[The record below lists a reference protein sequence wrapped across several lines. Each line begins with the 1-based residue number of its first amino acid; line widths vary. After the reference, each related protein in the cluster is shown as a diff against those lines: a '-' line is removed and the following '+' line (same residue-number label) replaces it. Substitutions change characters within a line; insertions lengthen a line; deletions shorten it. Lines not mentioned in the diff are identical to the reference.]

1 MCYNI
6 NMFLVGIF
14 QWWYGNGLLQYIR
27 QSFLGVLRTA
37 DFFSVGLLLKTL
49 FNPFRQISAAPVGC
63 DLSVQLSAFFDKMFS
78 RVIGA
83 VVRSMV
89 IIIGILMILLRFLW
103 MIVGIIMWLVLP
115 LMPFIGIILWQLGVS
130 VWK

>member
-1 MCYNI
+1 
-6 NMFLVGIF
+6 MFLVGIF

-37 DFFSVGLLLKTL
+37 DFFSVGLLLRTL
-49 FNPFRQISAAPVGC
+49 FNPFRQISAAPVGGA
-63 DLSVQLSAFFDKMFS
+63 LSVQLSAFFDKLFS
-78 RVIGA
+78 RAIGA

-89 IIIGILMILLRFLW
+89 IIVGLLMILLRFLW
-103 MIVGIIMWLVLP
+103 MIVGIIMWLALP

>member
-1 MCYNI
+1 
-6 NMFLVGIF
+6 MFLVGIF

-37 DFFSVGLLLKTL
+37 DFFSVGLLLRTL
-49 FNPFRQISAAPVGC
+49 FNPFRQISAAPVGGA
-63 DLSVQLSAFFDKMFS
+63 LSVQLSAFFDKLFS
-78 RVIGA
+78 RAIGA

-89 IIIGILMILLRFLW
+89 IIVGILMILLRFLW
-103 MIVGIIMWLVLP
+103 MIAGVIMWLALP

>member
-1 MCYNI
+1 
-6 NMFLVGIF
+6 MFLVGIF

-49 FNPFRQISAAPVGC
+49 FNPFRQISAAPVGG
-63 DLSVQLSAFFDKMFS
+63 DLSVQLSVFFDKMFS

-103 MIVGIIMWLVLP
+103 MILGIIMWLALP

>member
-1 MCYNI
+1 
-6 NMFLVGIF
+6 MFLVGIF

-49 FNPFRQISAAPVGC
+49 LNPFRQISAAPVGG

-103 MIVGIIMWLVLP
+103 MILGIIMWLALP

>member
-37 DFFSVGLLLKTL
+37 DFFSVGLLLRTL
-49 FNPFRQISAAPVGC
+49 FNPFRQISAAPVGGA
-63 DLSVQLSAFFDKMFS
+63 LSVQLSAFFDKLFS
-78 RVIGA
+78 RAIGA

-103 MIVGIIMWLVLP
+103 MIVGIIMWLALP
-115 LMPFIGIILWQLGVS
+115 LMPFIGITLWQLGVS

>member
-1 MCYNI
+1 
-6 NMFLVGIF
+6 MFLVGIF

-37 DFFSVGLLLKTL
+37 DFFSVGLLLRTL
-49 FNPFRQISAAPVGC
+49 FNPFRQISAAPVGGA
-63 DLSVQLSAFFDKMFS
+63 LSVQLSAFFDKLFS
-78 RVIGA
+78 RAIGA

-89 IIIGILMILLRFLW
+89 IIVGILMILLRFLW
-103 MIVGIIMWLVLP
+103 MIIGVIMWLALP

>member
-1 MCYNI
+1 M
-6 NMFLVGIF
+6 
-14 QWWYGNGLLQYIR
+14 LQYIR

-37 DFFSVGLLLKTL
+37 DFFSAGLLLKTL
-49 FNPFRQISAAPVGC
+49 FNPFRQISAAPVGG

-103 MIVGIIMWLVLP
+103 MILGIIMWLALP
-115 LMPFIGIILWQLGVS
+115 LMPFIGIILWQMGVS

>member
-14 QWWYGNGLLQYIR
+14 QWWYGNGLLQYVR

-49 FNPFRQISAAPVGC
+49 FNPFRQISAAPVGG

-78 RVIGA
+78 RAIGA

-103 MIVGIIMWLVLP
+103 MIVGIIMWLALP